1 MYATPFDNLCE
12 RSDRWKRSD
21 PPRSDFPSRT
31 VADVADL
38 SAQGYQLRPLSLE
51 DAPAMAAAYARNQ
64 GHLAPWDPPRP
75 PEFWTE
81 EGQRGRIAAELE
93 ATAEG
98 RLAAW
103 AVHHGRE
110 VVGRVALNNIVQGA
124 FRSASMGYWV
134 DAAHTGRGVA
144 TWAGGLA
151 CAEALRLGLHRVEA
165 GTLVH
170 NTASQGVLRRLGFT
184 QFGTA
189 TRYLFIAGEWRD
201 HHLYQRILHDD
212 PL

>member
-1 MYATPFDNLCE
+1 M
-12 RSDRWKRSD
+12 
-21 PPRSDFPSRT
+21 T
-31 VADVADL
+31 VVGDL
-38 SAQGYQLRPLSLE
+38 SAQGYELRPLSID
-51 DAPAMAAAYARNQ
+51 DAPAAAAAYARNRA
-64 GHLAPWDPPRP
+64 HLEPWDPPRP

-81 EGQRGRIAAELE
+81 EGQRRRIAVEVE
-93 ATAEG
+93 AVAQG
-98 RLAAW
+98 RQAAW
-103 AVHHGRE
+103 GVHHRGQ
-110 VVGRVALNNIVQGA
+110 VVGRVALNNIVHGP

-144 TWAGGLA
+144 TWAGEHA

-184 QFGTA
+184 RFGTA
-189 TRYLFIAGEWRD
+189 EKYLFIAGEWRD